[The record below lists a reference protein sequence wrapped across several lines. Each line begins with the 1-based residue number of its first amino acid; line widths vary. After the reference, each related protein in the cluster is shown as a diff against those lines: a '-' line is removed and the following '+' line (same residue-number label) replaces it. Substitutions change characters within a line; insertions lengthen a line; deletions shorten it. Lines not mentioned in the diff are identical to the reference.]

1 MIYIPFILMIPR
13 AMISRQ
19 YCRHGLNRYAQSA
32 STFSTKF
39 CQYLN
44 VYLKIVVSVA
54 EENYCSTSS
63 HGGIKSKLF
72 STFILHKGG
81 QNARCSNQ
89 AFTLIL
95 AKLFQIMIIGLELLH
110 YQRKRGDS
118 VGKNVTSES
127 FLGCL
132 PFKHDQN
139 IADENELRVI
149 LLCVM

>member
-1 MIYIPFILMIPR
+1 MSLMQSFNQFSCLIVRSFVLFKNQRFTVNSYDLYSLYSMIPR

-39 CQYLN
+39 CKYLN

-63 HGGIKSKLF
+63 HGRIKSKLF

-95 AKLFQIMIIGLELLH
+95 TKLF
-110 YQRKRGDS
+110 
-118 VGKNVTSES
+118 
-127 FLGCL
+127 
-132 PFKHDQN
+132 
-139 IADENELRVI
+139 
-149 LLCVM
+149 

>member
-19 YCRHGLNRYAQSA
+19 YCRQGLNRYAQSA

-39 CQYLN
+39 CKYLN
-44 VYLKIVVSVA
+44 VYLKIVVSVV

-118 VGKNVTSES
+118 VGKECYIRE
-127 FLGCL
+127 LLRL
-132 PFKHDQN
+132 PTIQARPKY
-139 IADENELRVI
+139 RR
-149 LLCVM
+149 